1 VSAAVRQARAGLAD
15 PDRPIG
21 SFLFLGPTGVGKT
34 ELAKACAEFLFDDE
48 RNVVRIDMS
57 EYMEKFSV
65 SRLIGAPPGYVGYD
79 EGGQLTEAIRRKP
92 YSVILLDE
100 IEKAHPEVFNL
111 LLQMLDDGRLT
122 DSQGRTVDFRNT
134 LILMTSNIG
143 SDLIAA
149 GLPREQLMKA
159 RDKLLL
165 QHFRPEFINRLDG
178 VIEFHS
184 LGREHMLAILAI
196 QLRRIAARLAEREL
210 GLEVTDAAKRWL
222 AERGYEPEFGARPLK
237 RLLQQRILEPL
248 SRGILAGEFGRG
260 DTVVVDAGGEGL
272 VVRAQEALRDVG

>member
-1 VSAAVRQARAGLAD
+1 
-15 PDRPIG
+15 
-21 SFLFLGPTGVGKT
+21 
-34 ELAKACAEFLFDDE
+34 
-48 RNVVRIDMS
+48 VRIDMS

-92 YSVILLDE
+92 YSVVLLDE

-111 LLQMLDDGRLT
+111 LLQVLDDGRLT

-143 SDLIAA
+143 SELLAA
-149 GLPREQLMKA
+149 GMPPEQFERA
-159 RDKLLL
+159 RDKLLR

-178 VIEFHS
+178 VIHFHA
-184 LGREHMLAILAI
+184 LGREHMLGILEI
-196 QLRRIAARLAEREL
+196 QLRRLGKRLTEREL
-210 GLEVTDAAKRWL
+210 ALEVTEAAKRWI
-222 AERGYEPEFGARPLK
+222 AERGYDPDFGARPLK

-248 SRGILAGEFGRG
+248 SRAILAGELGHGETVLVDVDPRG
-260 DTVVVDAGGEGL
+260 DALTVQGKV
-272 VVRAQEALRDVG
+272 ALRDVG